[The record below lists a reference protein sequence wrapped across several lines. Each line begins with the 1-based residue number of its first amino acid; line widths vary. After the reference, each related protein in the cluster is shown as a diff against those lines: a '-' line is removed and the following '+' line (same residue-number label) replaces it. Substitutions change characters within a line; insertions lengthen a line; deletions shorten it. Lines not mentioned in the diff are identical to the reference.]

1 MIRDGYHQLSDCRN
15 LSFTEYGDAQGFPIF
30 AFHGLPGS
38 RLWFNENDEVSNSLG
53 IRLITVDRPGFGN
66 SDPKPKRSFLDFSK
80 DIEELCQ
87 QLSIKRYS
95 VLGISG
101 GGVYAA
107 ACALQNSKAVH
118 KCGLISTVAPF
129 ENGKPPKNMATENRN
144 VFILARRFPWLLKLM
159 LNQQKS
165 LINKKP
171 DQYMAAIMSNTK
183 HLCDSDRKIMEKK
196 ENAEFMLTHMGEA
209 FKKGVQETVN
219 EAKLFCKDWGFDVKA
234 IDVPV
239 EIWHGTEDT
248 LSPIEPI
255 QKLANNVPCSQ
266 KNFISGKGHFLTEE
280 KDIWEKI
287 LLSLKTE

>member
-1 MIRDGYHQLSDCRN
+1 M
-15 LSFTEYGDAQGFPIF
+15 
-30 AFHGLPGS
+30 
-38 RLWFNENDEVSNSLG
+38 
-53 IRLITVDRPGFGN
+53 
-66 SDPKPKRSFLDFSK
+66 
-80 DIEELCQ
+80 
-87 QLSIKRYS
+87 
-95 VLGISG
+95 
-101 GGVYAA
+101 AA
-107 ACALQNSKAVH
+107 
-118 KCGLISTVAPF
+118 
-129 ENGKPPKNMATENRN
+129 ENRN

-209 FKKGVQETVN
+209 FKKGVKETVD
-219 EAKLFCKDWGFDVKA
+219 EAKLFCKYWGFDIKE
-234 IDVPV
+234 IRVPI

-255 QKLANNVPCSQ
+255 RKLANNVPCSQ

-280 KDIWEKI
+280 KETWKKI
-287 LLSLKTE
+287 LLSLNQ